1 MLSPELVLCPPNYS
15 DIVSTGI
22 EDAGRRLA
30 MRVTT
35 FLVLSGLIAFP
46 TSGGAQV
53 PAGERKVFRY
63 GDEARVG
70 ALIHDYANRWV
81 EIVEAEER
89 YLFEEIGRSN
99 DTIELIDRPRDV
111 GLKVH
116 ADRGEIRLPGAAAWQ
131 PWEQGK
137 WIKLDQLPK
146 SIRFVPSDQKIR
158 LVYFVPKDREPI
170 AHFAEKIRVVMQVVA
185 ELYADLKGQGY
196 PSAGLTFPTNS
207 QGEPIVHLVRTERP
221 AQYYSDA
228 PARDD
233 ARHFENIRRDIPG
246 EVASPLRHMIVLFP
260 ETYEPG
266 PAKVEWQPSIGRGT
280 HISPDGG
287 LAIMSAWI
295 LRDEF
300 CATTFAEQKKLILDA
315 TPIKGRTAFETGKV
329 DAPRFDFIEDGFG
342 ATAHELGHA
351 LGLPHDVRDRDDI
364 MGHGFRHLQVN
375 YLPAS
380 AKKPRLKFSKENAR
394 LLGVSR
400 YLMPATDRTDN
411 TPPSAE
417 LVFRISKGRP
427 PELKVSIKATDDREL
442 RAAVFYDYR
451 HDTVIGGTELTGKN
465 QTLELALPLDTK
477 LPDGPDLFTLL
488 SSAKP
493 PAGQDGAQ
501 ILTLL
506 ADAGGN
512 IVYIASPITSP

>member
-1 MLSPELVLCPPNYS
+1 MRLS
-15 DIVSTGI
+15 
-22 EDAGRRLA
+22 
-30 MRVTT
+30 T
-35 FLVLSGLIAFP
+35 FLMFSLLIAP
-46 TSGGAQV
+46 SAYGGAQQ

-63 GDEARVG
+63 GDEARGG

-81 EIVEAEER
+81 EVVGTEER

-111 GLKVH
+111 GLRVH
-116 ADRGEIRLPGAAAWQ
+116 ADRGELRLPSSTAWQ

-137 WIKLDQLPK
+137 WIKMGELPR

-158 LVYFVPKDREPI
+158 LVYFVPKDREPV
-170 AHFAEKIRVVMQVVA
+170 AHFEEKIRVVMQVVA
-185 ELYADLKGQGY
+185 ELYSDLKIQGY
-196 PSAGLTFPTNS
+196 PSAGFTFQTNS
-207 QGEPIVHLVRTERP
+207 QGQPIAHLVRAERP

-233 ARHFENIRRDIPG
+233 ARHFEQIRRDIPG

-266 PAKVEWQPSIGRGT
+266 PAPVEWQPSIGMGMQM
-280 HISPDGG
+280 SADGG

-300 CATTFAEQKKLILDA
+300 CATTYAEQKKLIMDT

-351 LGLPHDVRDRDDI
+351 MGLTHDFRDRDDI
-364 MGHGFRHLQVN
+364 MSNGFRHLQVN

-380 AKKPRLKFSKENAR
+380 AKKPRLRFSKENAR

-400 YLMPATDRTDN
+400 YLVPETSRTDN
-411 TPPSAE
+411 TPPSAQ
-417 LVFRISKGRP
+417 LVFRLAKGRP
-427 PELKVSIKATDDREL
+427 PKLMISIKATDDREL
-442 RAAVFYDYR
+442 RAAVFYNR
-451 HDTVIGGTELTGKN
+451 QHDTVIGGTELTGKN

-477 LPDGPDLFTLL
+477 LPDGPDLFALL
-488 SSAKP
+488 SSPEP
-493 PAGQDGAQ
+493 PEGQGGER

-512 IVYIASPITSP
+512 IAYIESPIASP

>member
-1 MLSPELVLCPPNYS
+1 M
-15 DIVSTGI
+15 
-22 EDAGRRLA
+22 
-30 MRVTT
+30 
-35 FLVLSGLIAFP
+35 
-46 TSGGAQV
+46 QV
-53 PAGERKVFRY
+53 PAGHREVFRY
-63 GDEARVG
+63 GDEARGG

-81 EIVEAEER
+81 EVVGTEER

-116 ADRGEIRLPGAAAWQ
+116 ADRGELRLPNSTDWQ
-131 PWEQGK
+131 PWEEGK
-137 WIKLDQLPK
+137 WIKLSELPG

-158 LVYFVPKDREPI
+158 LVYFVPKDRQPI
-170 AHFAEKIRVVMQVVA
+170 AHFEEKIRVVMQVVA
-185 ELYADLKGQGY
+185 ELYSDLKTQGY

-207 QGEPIVHLVRTERP
+207 QGQPIVQLVRADRT
-221 AQYYSDA
+221 AQYYSGA

-233 ARHFENIRRDIPG
+233 AAHFVRIARDIPG
-246 EVASPLRHMIVLFP
+246 DIASPFRHMIVLFP

-266 PAKVEWQPSIGRGT
+266 PAPVEWQPSIGMGH
-280 HISPDGG
+280 HISADGG

-300 CATTFAEQKKLILDA
+300 CATTYAEQKKLIMDA

-351 LGLPHDVRDRDDI
+351 LGLSHDMRDRDNI
-364 MGHGFRHLQVN
+364 MGQGFRHLQVD

-380 AKKPRLKFSKENAR
+380 AKKPRLRFSQENAR

-400 YLMPATDRTDN
+400 YLVPETDRTDN
-411 TPPSAE
+411 TPPSAQ
-417 LVFRISKGRP
+417 LVFRLSKGRP
-427 PELKVSIKATDDREL
+427 HKLMISIKATDDRAL
-442 RAAVFYDYR
+442 RAAVFYDR
-451 HDTVIGGTELTGKN
+451 QHDTVIGGTELTGKS
-465 QTLELALPLDTK
+465 QTLGLALPLDTR
-477 LPDGPDLFTLL
+477 LPDGRDLFALL
-488 SSAKP
+488 SGPEP
-493 PAGQDGAQ
+493 PAGQGGGR

-512 IVYIASPITSP
+512 LVHIASPIASP

>member
-1 MLSPELVLCPPNYS
+1 M
-15 DIVSTGI
+15 
-22 EDAGRRLA
+22 RL
-30 MRVTT
+30 TT
-35 FLVLSGLIAFP
+35 FLMLCGLIAP
-46 TSGGAQV
+46 PACGGTQE

-63 GDEARVG
+63 GDEARGG

-81 EIVEAEER
+81 EVVGTEER

-116 ADRGEIRLPGAAAWQ
+116 ADRGELRLPNSTAWQ

-137 WIKLDQLPK
+137 WIKMSELPR

-158 LVYFVPKDREPI
+158 LVYFVPKDRKPI
-170 AHFAEKIRVVMQVVA
+170 AHFEEKIRVVMQVVA
-185 ELYADLKGQGY
+185 ELYSDLKAQGY
-196 PSAGLTFPTNS
+196 PSAGLTFQTNA
-207 QGEPIVHLVRTERP
+207 QGQPIVHLVRSERP
-221 AQYYSDA
+221 AKYYSGA

-233 ARHFENIRRDIPG
+233 ARHFEQIARDIPG
-246 EVASPLRHMIVLFP
+246 DVASPLRHMIVLFP

-266 PAKVEWQPSIGRGT
+266 PAPVEWQPSIGMGI
-280 HISPDGG
+280 HNSADGG

-300 CATTFAEQKKLILDA
+300 CATTYAEQKKLIMDA

-351 LGLPHDVRDRDDI
+351 MGLPHDVRDRDDI
-364 MGHGFRHLQVN
+364 MGQGFRHLQVN

-380 AKKPRLKFSKENAR
+380 AKKPRLRFSKENAR

-400 YLMPATDRTDN
+400 YLVPETDRTDN
-411 TPPSAE
+411 TPPSAQ
-417 LVFRISKGRP
+417 LVFRLSKGRP
-427 PELKVSIKATDDREL
+427 PKLMISIKATDDREL
-442 RAAVFYDYR
+442 CAAVFYHR
-451 HDTVIGGTELTGKN
+451 QHDTVIGGTELAGKN

-477 LPDGPDLFTLL
+477 LPDGPDLFALL
-488 SSAKP
+488 SSP
-493 PAGQDGAQ
+493 ESPAGQGGGR

-512 IVYIASPITSP
+512 IVYIASPIASP